1 MVSSDL
7 VNPWGIN
14 PTGTAI
20 KRVKPE
26 TGESIPLGPIFELN
40 QDMALILRNARAYAG
55 YESIEDPQYMQAKQK
70 LPNAFVSI
78 SEK

>member
-1 MVSSDL
+1 M
-7 VNPWGIN
+7 NPWGIN

-55 YESIEDPQYMQAKQK
+55 YESIEDPNTCRQNKNCQMP
-70 LPNAFVSI
+70 LFHS
-78 SEK
+78 